1 MVDIAC
7 KVLII
12 SLEYMQ
18 IKLKVCGH
26 NLNTVDVMSILSNIF
41 NEEKLFDFF
50 QFEWKRIFKV

>member
-26 NLNTVDVMSILSNIF
+26 NLNTVDGLSISSNIF
-41 NEEKLFDFF
+41 NEEELFDFF
-50 QFEWKRIFKV
+50 QFQWKGIFKV